1 MKTPVVDEAAVEA
14 MARAVGYELAPER
27 RAIVAERLNEM
38 YAIAADL
45 HSVDFQDIPPAAMF
59 VPSWPIELTEEE
71 TKWASSL
78 I

>member
-14 MARAVGYELAPER
+14 MAKAVGFEIEPDR

-38 YAIAADL
+38 HAIAADL
-45 HSVDFQDIPPAAMF
+45 NGIDFRESPPAAVF
-59 VPSWPIELTEEE
+59 VPTWPIVLTDEEL
-71 TKWASSL
+71 KWADSL

>member
-14 MARAVGYELAPER
+14 MARAVGYDLQPER
-27 RAIVAERLNEM
+27 RAAVAERLNEM

-45 HSVDFQDIPPAAMF
+45 NKVDFRKLPPSAMF
-59 VPSWPIELTEEE
+59 VPTWPIELTEEE
-71 TKWASSL
+71 LKWANSL

>member
-38 YAIAADL
+38 FAIAADL
-45 HSVDFQDIPPAAMF
+45 HTIDYQNIPPAAMF
-59 VPSWPIELTEEE
+59 VPTWPIELTEEDM
-71 TKWASSL
+71 KWTSSL

>member
-45 HSVDFQDIPPAAMF
+45 NTIDIQNVPPAAMF
-59 VPSWPIELTEEE
+59 VPTWPIELTEEE
-71 TKWASSL
+71 MRWANSL